1 MHKHINRLNTLLLFS
16 SLLLLVA
23 CGGGS
28 GSPASG
34 AGVGAAGA
42 ASSGG
47 NTTTP
52 GFDLTVGLYESDVDS
67 GNLAAA
73 NQLDSVPALGSAA
86 FVVTVTDASTG
97 QPVEGQIVSVF
108 ISTPATITPDTGQIL
123 TNSDGIAVAQ
133 ISLGAVDA
141 GSAATLTAR
150 IGDLNELL
158 SFTTTSGFDLTPGL
172 YDSTVD
178 LYGSEVDADELAAL
192 NPVNSVRAFGSA
204 AFVVTV
210 TNALEQPV
218 GAAIVNV
225 SSTLG
230 TITPSSGQILTNSD
244 GIAVAQISLG
254 AVDAGSAGT
263 VTASIEDVSEPLN
276 FAVADATANSVQF
289 ISAEPET
296 IALQGTGGEG
306 RQEFSA
312 LVFRVI
318 DQAGEP
324 ISGQAVSVRLSTTTG
339 GIRLA
344 ADTDADGDVDADDD
358 VPLVS
363 NADGDVR
370 LIVNAGTLPNSV
382 RVEASIRVSGREIT
396 AVSSNL
402 AITTGLPDNDSFSLS
417 ASLLSPG
424 GDGFD
429 GITSE
434 VAVQAADAFN
444 NPVPDG
450 TAINFTTEYGRI
462 VGSCTTVN
470 GNCTATW
477 NSQEPRQ
484 PGLASTGTVLTLD
497 NTRCDSGHNGV
508 PDSDSAG
515 NRVPLGVPCP
525 PLAVDDTNVE
535 AITGRATTSVL
546 VGPNRLFPGQIFG
559 GRSTIL
565 AYATGE
571 ESFVDA
577 NGNGIYDWIDSNG
590 NGRYDGGEALES
602 FVDLSEAFID
612 HNEDGVFG
620 NSVAAGAC
628 TGVGTGNSIQS
639 VVDINDLDEDGL
651 TAESIGASV
660 ICQAWQVGGAEEE
673 FIDFNANGVYDR
685 GNGIYNG
692 ILCSPVLAALPEPLC
707 TKELVHVRNELT
719 IIAGG
724 ETPRLAIY
732 GTNNL
737 LLTEADAAVTLAEGA
752 SAARRIIISDRFNG
766 RLPTGT
772 RFEVAATGC
781 EIARLI
787 LFGLSDAVVDDDIF
801 FGLGGE
807 GATTPP
813 FVVANTN
820 AFGNHAID
828 VTLSANGD
836 GENGEVTITATV
848 PESAGGAVG
857 KISFPCRDS

>member
-47 NTTTP
+47 NTSTP

-86 FVVTVTDASTG
+86 FVVTVTDAITG

-133 ISLGAVDA
+133 ISLGAVEA

-158 SFTTTSGFDLTPGL
+158 NFTTTPGFDLTVGL
-172 YDSTVD
+172 YESDVDSGD
-178 LYGSEVDADELAAL
+178 LAAANQL
-192 NPVNSVRAFGSA
+192 DSVPALGSA

-210 TNALEQPV
+210 TDANTGQPV
-218 GAAIVNV
+218 EGQLV
-225 SSTLG
+225 SVFISTPA
-230 TITPSSGQILTNSD
+230 TITPDTGQILTNSD

-254 AVDAGSAGT
+254 AVDAGSVGT

-318 DQAGEP
+318 DQAGAP

-339 GIRLA
+339 GISLA

-477 NSQEPRQ
+477 NSQESRQ

-590 NGRYDGGEALES
+590 NGRYDDGEALES

-628 TGVGTGNSIQS
+628 TGVGRGNSIQS

-651 TAESIGASV
+651 TVESVGAAV

-685 GNGIYNG
+685 DNGIYNG

-752 SAARRIIISDRFNG
+752 SATRRIIISDRFNG
-766 RLPTGT
+766 RLPAGT
-772 RFEVAATGC
+772 QFEVAATGC